1 MYNKVNVNNGIEES
15 IDMNTGKQLKINTVA
30 PTKNEI
36 RNAIKKTKNG
46 RAAGTDNIPNESY
59 KANILTVIEVFH
71 KIFKKIWEKEEIPRD
86 WKEGIIVKVPKK
98 GDLTEC
104 SNWRGITLLNTSSKL
119 LTRIMLE
126 RKKERKEIDKKLR
139 ENQAG
144 FRAKRSCTNHIA
156 TIH

>member
-1 MYNKVNVNNGIEES
+1 
-15 IDMNTGKQLKINTVA
+15 
-30 PTKNEI
+30 
-36 RNAIKKTKNG
+36 
-46 RAAGTDNIPNESY
+46 
-59 KANILTVIEVFH
+59 VFD

-126 RKKERKEIDKKLR
+126 RMKMEIYKKLR
-139 ENQAG
+139 ESQAG

-156 TIH
+156 TLRIIIEQSTE